1 MSTVRKNPTASYMKV
16 RQMERKQILTSAHA
30 AMKLRRLAYEILEH
44 NAGEK
49 ELLLAGIQ
57 GCGLVVARQLL
68 SLLSEISDVS
78 VRLISIDLD
87 KEHPGDVVLSEST
100 ALDDKVVILIDDVT
114 NSGRTLLYALRPF
127 LECHPRKIQTLVLVE
142 RSHKAYPIH
151 PDFVGLSLATTM
163 QDHVRVEV
171 DGDQIT
177 GAFIQ

>member
-1 MSTVRKNPTASYMKV
+1 HSFPT
-16 RQMERKQILTSAHA
+16 
-30 AMKLRRLAYEILEH
+30 RRSSD
-44 NAGEK
+44 
-49 ELLLAGIQ
+49 LLAGIQ

>member
-1 MSTVRKNPTASYMKV
+1 
-16 RQMERKQILTSAHA
+16 
-30 AMKLRRLAYEILEH
+30 
-44 NAGEK
+44 
-49 ELLLAGIQ
+49 
-57 GCGLVVARQLL
+57 
-68 SLLSEISDVS
+68 
-78 VRLISIDLD
+78 
-87 KEHPGDVVLSEST
+87 VVLSEST